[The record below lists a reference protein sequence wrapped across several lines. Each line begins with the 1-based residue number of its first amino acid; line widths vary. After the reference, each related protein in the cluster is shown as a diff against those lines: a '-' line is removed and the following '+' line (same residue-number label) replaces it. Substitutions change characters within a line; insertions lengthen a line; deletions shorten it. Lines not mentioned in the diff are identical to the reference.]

1 MDERGGVEGAIG
13 SGKRRRVLF
22 FFTKDVAP
30 RVRGTRNIVR
40 QLRTIA
46 PAAQVLHR
54 ANVQPV
60 AVVN

>member
-13 SGKRRRVLF
+13 SGKRRRVL

>member
-1 MDERGGVEGAIG
+1 MEAESGGVF
-13 SGKRRRVLF
+13 F